1 MYAQP
6 QETHPPQSAPFFADQ
21 ASANQPPQS
30 AAPVAGAAPG
40 EPVPLKNNLPKL
52 VMYMRLANVAIAILM
67 VTSAVLSSL
76 GSADLSTLVLGCYV
90 SCFGCLLCCF
100 GTSATLRLRFA
111 PASPTHPTTTK
122 PPHTH
127 PGRAT
132 ETHLKQVSILIAD
145 NCGFLYNAKGRC
157 VFLIL
162 IATLCFSL
170 NVIGK
175 VTGGLTVAV
184 ACLNLYVICKFP
196 EYEVETKQADL
207 NGAGPDAR
215 VLAGQYGKV
224 EMSLPMLFPAPLT
237 HILALN
243 PHSPLSCSGR
253 LCQAKPR
260 PSPSGRH
267 GHCELC
273 GGEPR
278 RRKSGVCER
287 VRKQTTAGDRHARTT
302 KARRVP
308 GRSPSVWRGV

>member
-100 GTSATLRLRFA
+100 
-111 PASPTHPTTTK
+111 
-122 PPHTH
+122 
-127 PGRAT
+127 

-237 HILALN
+237 HIFALN

-308 GRSPSVWRGV
+308 GRSPSAWRGV

>member
-100 GTSATLRLRFA
+100 
-111 PASPTHPTTTK
+111 
-122 PPHTH
+122 
-127 PGRAT
+127 

-215 VLAGQYGKV
+215 VLAGQYAVDYAKQ
-224 EMSLPMLFPAPLT
+224 
-237 HILALN
+237 N
-243 PHSPLSCSGR
+243 PDQVRQVATATANYAAENPDVVN
-253 LCQAKPR
+253 QAYAN
-260 PSPSGRH
+260 
-267 GHCELC
+267 
-273 GGEPR
+273 
-278 RRKSGVCER
+278 V
-287 VRKQTTAGDRHARTT
+287 
-302 KARRVP
+302 
-308 GRSPSVWRGV
+308 